1 MEIGFWERVVG
12 LGFIVVL
19 VGCIVVFHM
28 LTGRSKARKA
38 AAGAKETPTAAGE
51 PAAPSSHPPKGSKV

>member
-1 MEIGFWERVVG
+1 MEIGFWERV
-12 LGFIVVL
+12 LGFAFIAFL

-38 AAGAKETPTAAGE
+38 TTDAKETPTAGGE
-51 PAAPSSHPPKGSKV
+51 PASSQPPKGSKVA